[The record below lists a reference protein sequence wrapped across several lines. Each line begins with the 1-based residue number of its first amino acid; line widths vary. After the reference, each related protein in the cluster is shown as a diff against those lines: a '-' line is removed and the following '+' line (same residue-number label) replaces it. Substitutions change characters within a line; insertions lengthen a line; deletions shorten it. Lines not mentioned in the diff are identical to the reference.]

1 MLLNGQD
8 YLRLK
13 EGFMTWEITPQG
25 YLKTTAKITKG
36 GVLQYYGR
44 EIGLTDSRANKLVD
58 VNRTIEE
65 LSKPDTLKS
74 IDGMPITITH
84 PDKKSVDATD
94 WKNKTVGHVQ
104 NPRAEGNY
112 IVCDAYIQDAS
123 AIELLK
129 NKDIRELSVGYEPAD
144 IQEVSGKFYHKNIKV
159 NHVAIVAEGRAGSDC
174 RLNDSKP
181 KIGAI
186 LMPKK
191 NKLLALIDSFRKRL
205 NDAEGELSKEEINKM
220 IDELT
225 KQLEEVQG
233 KEDEESKAKADELQK
248 QIDELKAKLEK
259 PNDSDPVEK
268 IDDDKD
274 ARITELTTELEQVKK
289 ERDEL
294 KARVEELEA
303 EKDKDSVMND
313 AKTRFPRVKLNDAKN
328 GREVRVSVL
337 VDHGIY
343 SKEQAAKLTD
353 TEIRAAY
360 AGLAATSAKKNKVV
374 SSLLNDSSSKPAK
387 SASARLG
394 GK

>member
-1 MLLNGQD
+1 MA
-8 YLRLK
+8 
-13 EGFMTWEITPQG
+13 WEITPQG

-36 GVLQYYGR
+36 TVLQYYGH

-65 LSKPDTLKS
+65 LSKPETLKS

-84 PDKKSVDATD
+84 PDKKSVDAKD

-104 NPRAEGNY
+104 NPRVEGNY
-112 IVCDAYIQDAS
+112 IVCDAFIQDAP

-129 NKDIRELSVGYEPAD
+129 NQDIRELSVGYEPAD
-144 IQEVSGKFYHKNIKV
+144 IQEENGKFYHKNIKV
-159 NHVAIVAEGRAGSDC
+159 NHIAIVAEGRAGSDC

-181 KIGAI
+181 KTTGAK

-191 NKLLALIDSFRKRL
+191 NKLLALIDSFRQRL
-205 NDAEGELSKEEINKM
+205 NDAEGDLSKEEINKQ
-220 IDELT
+220 IDELMA
-225 KQLEEVQG
+225 QLEEVQG

-248 QIDELKAKLEK
+248 QIDELKAKLETL
-259 PNDSDPVEK
+259 NDDDP
-268 IDDDKD
+268 DANDDKD
-274 ARITELTTELEQVKK
+274 ARIAELTAELEEVKT

-303 EKDKDSVMND
+303 EKDMGSVVTD
-313 AKTRFPRVKLNDAKN
+313 AKSRFPKVKLNDAKTA
-328 GREVRVSVL
+328 RDVRVSVL
-337 VDHGIY
+337 VDHGVY
-343 SKEQAAKLTD
+343 SKDQASKLTD

-360 AGLAATSAKKNKVV
+360 AGLVATSAKKNKMVT
-374 SSLLNDSSSKPAK
+374 SLLNDSKEKQVK

>member
-1 MLLNGQD
+1 MA
-8 YLRLK
+8 
-13 EGFMTWEITPQG
+13 WEITPQG

-36 GVLQYYGR
+36 SVLQYYGH
-44 EIGLTDSRANKLVD
+44 EVGLTDSRANRLVD

-104 NPRAEGNY
+104 NPRADGNY

-144 IQEVSGKFYHKNIKV
+144 IQEINGQFYHKNIRV

-174 RLNDSKP
+174 RLNDSKS
-181 KIGAI
+181 KTGEKMKFQAKKAWLVDAI
-186 LMPKK
+186 K
-191 NKLLALIDSFRKRL
+191 KLLTDS
-205 NDAEGELSKEEINKM
+205 GLSAEEINKK
-220 IDELT
+220 IDELMA
-225 KQLEEVQG
+225 QLEEVQG
-233 KEDEESKAKADELQK
+233 KEDDESKSKAEALQK
-248 QIDELKAKLEK
+248 QIDELKAQLEALNDDT
-259 PNDSDPVEK
+259 PNTG
-268 IDDDKD
+268 DDQKD
-274 ARITELTTELEQVKK
+274 AQIVALTAELEAVKK

-303 EKDKDSVMND
+303 EKDMGSVVND
-313 AKTRFPRVKLNDAKN
+313 AKTRFPKVKLNDAKSA
-328 GREVRVSVL
+328 RDVRISVL

-343 SKEQAAKLTD
+343 SKEQATKLTD
-353 TEIRAAY
+353 AEIRAAY
-360 AGLAATSAKKNKVV
+360 AGLVATSTKKNSTI
-374 SSLLNDSSSKPAK
+374 SSLLNDSQSKSTK

>member
-1 MLLNGQD
+1 MA
-8 YLRLK
+8 
-13 EGFMTWEITPQG
+13 WEITPQG

-36 GVLQYYGR
+36 SVLQYYGH
-44 EIGLTDSRANKLVD
+44 EIGLTDSRANRLVD

-104 NPRAEGNY
+104 NPRADGNY

-144 IQEVSGKFYHKNIKV
+144 IQEINGQFYHKNIRV

-174 RLNDSKP
+174 RLNDSKS
-181 KIGAI
+181 KTGEKMKFQAKKAWLVDAI
-186 LMPKK
+186 K
-191 NKLLALIDSFRKRL
+191 KLLTDS
-205 NDAEGELSKEEINKM
+205 GLSAEEINKK
-220 IDELT
+220 IDELMA
-225 KQLEEVQG
+225 QLEEVQG
-233 KEDEESKAKADELQK
+233 KEDDESKSKAEALQK
-248 QIDELKAKLEK
+248 QIDELKAQLEALNDDT
-259 PNDSDPVEK
+259 PNTG
-268 IDDDKD
+268 DDQKD
-274 ARITELTTELEQVKK
+274 AQIVALTAELEAVKK

-303 EKDKDSVMND
+303 EKDKDNIIND
-313 AKTRFPRVKLNDAKN
+313 AKTRFPKVKLTDAKSA
-328 GREVRVSVL
+328 RDVRINVL

-343 SKEQAAKLTD
+343 SKEQAEKLTD
-353 TEIRAAY
+353 AEIRAAY
-360 AGLAATSAKKNKVV
+360 AGLVATSPKKNKTV
-374 SSLLNDSSSKPAK
+374 SELLNDGQAKQKEAIDYTKAFSSKRSEK
-387 SASARLG
+387 
-394 GK
+394 

>member
-1 MLLNGQD
+1 MA
-8 YLRLK
+8 
-13 EGFMTWEITPQG
+13 WEITPQG

-36 GVLQYYGR
+36 SVLQYYGH
-44 EIGLTDSRANKLVD
+44 EVGLTDSRANRLVD

-104 NPRAEGNY
+104 NPRADGNY

-144 IQEVSGKFYHKNIKV
+144 IQEINGQFYHKNIRV

-174 RLNDSKP
+174 RLNDSKS
-181 KIGAI
+181 KTGEKMKFQAKKAWLVDAI
-186 LMPKK
+186 K
-191 NKLLALIDSFRKRL
+191 KLLTDS
-205 NDAEGELSKEEINKM
+205 GLSAEEINKK
-220 IDELT
+220 IDELMA
-225 KQLEEVQG
+225 QLEEVQG
-233 KEDEESKAKADELQK
+233 KEDDESKSKAEALQK
-248 QIDELKAKLEK
+248 QIDELKAQLETL
-259 PNDSDPVEK
+259 N
-268 IDDDKD
+268 DDDTNAGDDQKD
-274 ARITELTTELEQVKK
+274 AQIVALTAELEAVKK

-303 EKDKDSVMND
+303 EKDMGSVVND
-313 AKTRFPRVKLNDAKN
+313 AKTRFPKVKLNDAKSA
-328 GREVRVSVL
+328 RDVRISVL

-343 SKEQAAKLTD
+343 SKEQATKLTD
-353 TEIRAAY
+353 AEIRAAY
-360 AGLAATSAKKNKVV
+360 AGLVATSTKKNSTI
-374 SSLLNDSSSKPAK
+374 SSLLNDSQSKSTK

>member
-1 MLLNGQD
+1 MA
-8 YLRLK
+8 
-13 EGFMTWEITPQG
+13 WETTPQG

-36 GVLQYYGR
+36 AILKYYGH

-129 NKDIRELSVGYEPAD
+129 NKDIRELSVGYEPSD
-144 IQEVSGKFYHKNIKV
+144 IQEVNGKFYHKNIRV
-159 NHVAIVAEGRAGSDC
+159 NHIAIVAEGRAGSDC

-181 KIGAI
+181 KITGAKS
-186 LMPKK
+186 MPKK

-205 NDAEGELSKEEINKM
+205 NDAEGELSREEINKQ
-220 IDELT
+220 IDELMA
-225 KQLEEVQG
+225 QLKEVQD

-248 QIDELKAKLEK
+248 QIDELKAKLETL
-259 PNDSDPVEK
+259 NDEEPTTGE
-268 IDDDKD
+268 DDKN
-274 ARITELTTELEQVKK
+274 AQIASLTAELEEVKK

-303 EKDKDSVMND
+303 EKDRDSVMND
-313 AKTRFPRVKLNDAKN
+313 AKARSLKVKLNDAKS
-328 GREVRVSVL
+328 GRDVRIGVL
-337 VDHGIY
+337 VDYGIY
-343 SKEQAAKLTD
+343 SKEQASKLTD
-353 TEIRAAY
+353 AEIRAAY
-360 AGLAATSAKKNKVV
+360 AGLVATSTKKNKVV
-374 SSLLNDSSSKPAK
+374 SSLLNDSKDKQIK

>member
-1 MLLNGQD
+1 MA
-8 YLRLK
+8 
-13 EGFMTWEITPQG
+13 WETTPQG

-36 GVLQYYGR
+36 AVLQYYGH
-44 EIGLTDSRANKLVD
+44 EIGLTGSRANKLVD

-84 PDKKSVDATD
+84 PDKKSVDAKD

-104 NPRAEGNY
+104 NPHVEGNY

-129 NKDIRELSVGYEPAD
+129 KKDIRELSVGYEPAD
-144 IQEVSGKFYHKNIKV
+144 IQEENGKFYHKNIKV

-181 KIGAI
+181 KIGAN

-205 NDAEGELSKEEINKM
+205 NDAEEELSKEEINKM

-233 KEDEESKAKADELQK
+233 KEDEESKVKADELQK
-248 QIDELKAKLEK
+248 QIDELKAKLGDLNDEE
-259 PNDSDPVEK
+259 PNVDE
-268 IDDDKD
+268 DDKD
-274 ARITELTTELEQVKK
+274 ARITALTAELEQVKT
-289 ERDEL
+289 ERDEY

-313 AKTRFPRVKLNDAKN
+313 ALARFPKVKLNDAKTGN
-328 GREVRVSVL
+328 DVRVKVL
-337 VDHGIY
+337 VDSGVY
-343 SKEQAAKLTD
+343 TEVQAKQLND
-353 TEIRAAY
+353 MELRAAY
-360 AGLAATSAKKNKVV
+360 AGLSASMKKTNKTV
-374 SSLLNDSSSKPAK
+374 SSLLNDGKGKPEAINYTKAFSSKRGEK
-387 SASARLG
+387 
-394 GK
+394 

>member
-1 MLLNGQD
+1 MA
-8 YLRLK
+8 
-13 EGFMTWEITPQG
+13 WEITPQG

-36 GVLQYYGR
+36 SVLQYYGH
-44 EIGLTDSRANKLVD
+44 EIGLTDSRANRLVD

-104 NPRAEGNY
+104 NPRADGNY

-144 IQEVSGKFYHKNIKV
+144 IQEINGQFYHKNIRV

-174 RLNDSKP
+174 RLNDSKS
-181 KIGAI
+181 KTGEKMKFQAKKKQLIDAI
-186 LMPKK
+186 K
-191 NKLLALIDSFRKRL
+191 KLLTDS
-205 NDAEGELSKEEINKM
+205 GLSAEEINKK
-220 IDELT
+220 IDELMA
-225 KQLEEVQG
+225 QLEEVQG
-233 KEDEESKAKADELQK
+233 KEDEESKSKAEELQK
-248 QIDELKAKLEK
+248 QIDELKAQLEALNDDA
-259 PNDSDPVEK
+259 PNAGEDQ
-268 IDDDKD
+268 KD
-274 ARITELTTELEQVKK
+274 AQIAALTQELEEVKK

-303 EKDKDSVMND
+303 EKDKESVIND
-313 AKTRFPRVKLNDAKN
+313 AKARFPKVKLNDAKS
-328 GREVRVSVL
+328 GRDVRINVL

-353 TEIRAAY
+353 AEIRAAY
-360 AGLAATSAKKNKVV
+360 AGLVATSAKKNSTI
-374 SSLLNDSSSKPAK
+374 SSLLNDSQSKPTK
-387 SASARLG
+387 SASKRLG

>member
-1 MLLNGQD
+1 MA
-8 YLRLK
+8 
-13 EGFMTWEITPQG
+13 WEITPQG

-36 GVLQYYGR
+36 TLLQYYGH
-44 EIGLTDSRANKLVD
+44 EIGLTDSRANKLID
-58 VNRTIEE
+58 VNRTIDE
-65 LSKPDTLKS
+65 LSKPETLKS

-84 PDKKSVDATD
+84 PDKKSVDAKD

-104 NPRAEGNY
+104 NPHVEGNY
-112 IVCDAYIQDAS
+112 IVCDAFIQDAS

-129 NKDIRELSVGYEPAD
+129 NQDIRELSVGYEPAD
-144 IQEVSGKFYHKNIKV
+144 IQEENGKFYHKNIRV
-159 NHVAIVAEGRAGSDC
+159 NHIAIVAEGRAGSDC

-181 KIGAI
+181 KIGAN

-248 QIDELKAKLEK
+248 QIDELKAKLETL
-259 PNDSDPVEK
+259 NDEEPTAGE
-268 IDDDKD
+268 DDKD
-274 ARITELTTELEQVKK
+274 ARITALTAELEQVKK

-294 KARVEELEA
+294 KARVEELET

-313 AKTRFPRVKLNDAKN
+313 AKARFPKVELNDAKS
-328 GREVRVSVL
+328 GRDVRIGVL
-337 VDHGIY
+337 VDHDIY
-343 SKEQAAKLTD
+343 TKDQAAKLTD
-353 TEIRAAY
+353 AEIRAAY
-360 AGLAATSAKKNKVV
+360 AGLVATSTKKNKAV
-374 SSLLNDSSSKPAK
+374 SRLLNDSKEAQTK
-387 SASARLG
+387 SASKRLG

>member
-1 MLLNGQD
+1 MA
-8 YLRLK
+8 
-13 EGFMTWEITPQG
+13 WETTPQG
-25 YLKTTAKITKG
+25 YLKTTAKITKS
-36 GVLQYYGR
+36 GVLQYYGH
-44 EIGLTDSRANKLVD
+44 EIGLTDSRANRLVD

-129 NKDIRELSVGYEPAD
+129 NKDIRELSVGYEPSD
-144 IQEVSGKFYHKNIKV
+144 IQEVNGNFYHKNIRV
-159 NHVAIVAEGRAGSDC
+159 NHIAIVAEGRAGSDC

-181 KIGAI
+181 KIGAN

-248 QIDELKAKLEK
+248 QIDELKAKLETL
-259 PNDSDPVEK
+259 NDEEPTAGEG
-268 IDDDKD
+268 DD
-274 ARITELTTELEQVKK
+274 AQIASLTAELEQVKK

-313 AKTRFPRVKLNDAKN
+313 AKVRFPKVKLNDAKS
-328 GREVRVSVL
+328 GRDVRIGVL

-343 SKEQAAKLTD
+343 SKEQASKLTD
-353 TEIRAAY
+353 AEIRAAY
-360 AGLAATSAKKNKVV
+360 AGLVATSTKKNRVV
-374 SSLLNDSSSKPAK
+374 SNLLNDSKAAQTK

>member
-1 MLLNGQD
+1 MA
-8 YLRLK
+8 
-13 EGFMTWEITPQG
+13 WEITPQG

-44 EIGLTDSRANKLVD
+44 EIGLTDSRANRLVD

-104 NPRAEGNY
+104 NPRADGNY

-129 NKDIRELSVGYEPAD
+129 NKDIRELSVGYESAD
-144 IQEVSGKFYHKNIKV
+144 IQEENGKFYHKNIKV

-181 KIGAI
+181 KIGAN

-233 KEDEESKAKADELQK
+233 KEDEESKTKADELQK
-248 QIDELKAKLEK
+248 QIDELKAKLETL
-259 PNDSDPVEK
+259 NDEEPTAGE
-268 IDDDKD
+268 DDKD
-274 ARITELTTELEQVKK
+274 ARITALTAELEQVKK
-289 ERDEL
+289 ERDEY

-313 AKTRFPRVKLNDAKN
+313 AKARFPKVKLNDAKS
-328 GREVRVSVL
+328 GRDVRINVL

-353 TEIRAAY
+353 AEIRAAY
-360 AGLAATSAKKNKVV
+360 AGLVATSAKKNSTI
-374 SSLLNDSSSKPAK
+374 SSLLNDSQSKPTK

>member
-1 MLLNGQD
+1 MA
-8 YLRLK
+8 
-13 EGFMTWEITPQG
+13 WEITPQG

-36 GVLQYYGR
+36 TVLQYYGH

-58 VNRTIEE
+58 VNRTIDE
-65 LSKPDTLKS
+65 LSKPETLKS

-84 PDKKSVDATD
+84 PDKKSVDAKD
-94 WKNKTVGHVQ
+94 WKNTTVGHVQ
-104 NPRAEGNY
+104 NPRANGNY

-129 NKDIRELSVGYEPAD
+129 SKDIRELSVGYEPAD
-144 IQEVSGKFYHKNIKV
+144 IQEENGKFYHKNIRV
-159 NHVAIVAEGRAGSDC
+159 NHIAIVAEGRAGSDC

-181 KIGAI
+181 KITGAKS
-186 LMPKK
+186 MPKK
-191 NKLLALIDSFRKRL
+191 NKLLALIDSFRQRL
-205 NDAEGELSKEEINKM
+205 NDAEGELSREEINKQ
-220 IDELT
+220 IDELMA
-225 KQLEEVQG
+225 QLKEVQD

-248 QIDELKAKLEK
+248 QIDELKAKLETL
-259 PNDSDPVEK
+259 NDEEPTAGE
-268 IDDDKD
+268 DDKD
-274 ARITELTTELEQVKK
+274 ARITALTAELEQVKK

-303 EKDKDSVMND
+303 EKDKESVMND
-313 AKTRFPRVKLNDAKN
+313 AKVRFPKVKLNDAKS
-328 GREVRVSVL
+328 GRDVRIGVL

-343 SKEQAAKLTD
+343 TKDQASKLTD

-360 AGLAATSAKKNKVV
+360 AGLVATSTKKNRVV
-374 SSLLNDSSSKPAK
+374 SSLLNDSKAAQTK

>member
-1 MLLNGQD
+1 MA
-8 YLRLK
+8 
-13 EGFMTWEITPQG
+13 WEITPQG

-36 GVLQYYGR
+36 TVLQYYGH
-44 EIGLTDSRANKLVD
+44 EIGLTDSRANRLID
-58 VNRTIEE
+58 VNRTIDE
-65 LSKPDTLKS
+65 LSKPETLKS

-84 PDKKSVDATD
+84 PDKKSVDASD

-129 NKDIRELSVGYEPAD
+129 NKDIRELSVGYEPSD
-144 IQEVSGKFYHKNIKV
+144 IQEENGRFYHKNIRV
-159 NHVAIVAEGRAGSDC
+159 NHIAIVAEGRAGSDC

-181 KIGAI
+181 KIGAN

-248 QIDELKAKLEK
+248 QIDELKAKLETL
-259 PNDSDPVEK
+259 NDEEPAAGE
-268 IDDDKD
+268 DDKD
-274 ARITELTTELEQVKK
+274 ARITTLTAELEQVKK

-303 EKDKDSVMND
+303 EKDKDSVIND
-313 AKTRFPRVKLNDAKN
+313 AKARFPKVKLNDAKTGN
-328 GREVRVSVL
+328 DVRVKVL
-337 VDHGIY
+337 VDSGVY
-343 SKEQAAKLTD
+343 TEAQAKQLND
-353 TEIRAAY
+353 MELRAAY
-360 AGLAATSAKKNKVV
+360 AGLSASMKKTNKTV
-374 SSLLNDSSSKPAK
+374 SSLLNDGKGKPEAINYTKAFSSKRGEK
-387 SASARLG
+387 
-394 GK
+394 

>member
-1 MLLNGQD
+1 MA
-8 YLRLK
+8 
-13 EGFMTWEITPQG
+13 WEITPQG

-36 GVLQYYGR
+36 GVLQYYGH
-44 EIGLTDSRANKLVD
+44 EIGLTDSRANKLID

-65 LSKPDTLKS
+65 LSKADTLKS

-84 PDKKSVDATD
+84 PDKKSVDASD

-104 NPRAEGNY
+104 NPRADGNY

-144 IQEVSGKFYHKNIKV
+144 IQEENGKFYHKNIKV

-181 KIGAI
+181 KTGAT
-186 LMPKK
+186 LMKFK
-191 NKLLALIDSFRKRL
+191 AKRKSLVDAIKKLLTDS
-205 NDAEGELSKEEINKM
+205 DLSADEINKK
-220 IDELT
+220 IDELMQ
-225 KQLEEVQG
+225 QLEDVQG

-248 QIDELKAKLEK
+248 QIDELKAKLEAL
-259 PNDSDPVEK
+259 NDEEPTAGE
-268 IDDDKD
+268 DDKD
-274 ARITELTTELEQVKK
+274 ARITALTAELEQVKK
-289 ERDEL
+289 ERDEY

-313 AKTRFPRVKLNDAKN
+313 AKARFPKVKLNDAKS
-328 GREVRVSVL
+328 GRDVRIGVL

-343 SKEQAAKLTD
+343 TKDQASKLTD
-353 TEIRAAY
+353 AEIRAAY
-360 AGLAATSAKKNKVV
+360 AGLVATSTKKNKVV
-374 SSLLNDSSSKPAK
+374 SSLLNDSKEAPK
-387 SASARLG
+387 SASKRLG

>member
-1 MLLNGQD
+1 
-8 YLRLK
+8 
-13 EGFMTWEITPQG
+13 MTWEITPQG

-36 GVLQYYGR
+36 SILQYYGH

-104 NPRAEGNY
+104 NPRADGNY

-144 IQEVSGKFYHKNIKV
+144 IQEENGKFYHKNIKV

-181 KIGAI
+181 KIGAN

-259 PNDSDPVEK
+259 PNDNDPAASGNGE
-268 IDDDKD
+268 DDKD
-274 ARITELTTELEQVKK
+274 ARITALTAELEQVKK
-289 ERDEL
+289 ERDEY

-313 AKTRFPRVKLNDAKN
+313 AKARFPKVKLNDAKS
-328 GREVRVSVL
+328 GRDVRIGVL

-343 SKEQAAKLTD
+343 TKDQASKLTD
-353 TEIRAAY
+353 AEIRAAY
-360 AGLAATSAKKNKVV
+360 AGLVATSTKKNKVV
-374 SSLLNDSSSKPAK
+374 SSLLNDSKEAQTK
-387 SASARLG
+387 SASKRLG

>member
-1 MLLNGQD
+1 MA
-8 YLRLK
+8 
-13 EGFMTWEITPQG
+13 WEITPQG

-36 GVLQYYGR
+36 SVLQYYGH
-44 EIGLTDSRANKLVD
+44 EIGLTDSRANRLID

-104 NPRAEGNY
+104 NPRVDGNY

-248 QIDELKAKLEK
+248 QIDELKAQLETLTDEE
-259 PNDSDPVEK
+259 PTAGE
-268 IDDDKD
+268 DDKD
-274 ARITELTTELEQVKK
+274 ARIAALTAELEQAKK
-289 ERDEL
+289 ERDEA

-313 AKTRFPRVKLNDAKN
+313 AKTRFPKVKLNDAKS
-328 GREVRVSVL
+328 GRDVRVGVL

-343 SKEQAAKLTD
+343 TKEQASKLTD
-353 TEIRAAY
+353 AEIRAAY
-360 AGLAATSAKKNKVV
+360 AGLVATSTKKNKVI
-374 SSLLNDSSSKPAK
+374 SGLLNDSKEAPAK
-387 SASARLG
+387 SASKRLG

>member
-1 MLLNGQD
+1 MA
-8 YLRLK
+8 
-13 EGFMTWEITPQG
+13 WEITPQG

-36 GVLQYYGR
+36 SVLQYYGH
-44 EIGLTDSRANKLVD
+44 EIGLTDSRANRLVD

-104 NPRAEGNY
+104 NPRADGNY

-144 IQEVSGKFYHKNIKV
+144 IQEVNGKFYHKNIKV

-181 KIGAI
+181 KTGAN

-248 QIDELKAKLEK
+248 QIDELKAKLK
-259 PNDSDPVEK
+259 TLNDEEPTAGE
-268 IDDDKD
+268 DDKD
-274 ARITELTTELEQVKK
+274 ARITALTAELEQVKK
-289 ERDEL
+289 ERDEY

-313 AKTRFPRVKLNDAKN
+313 AKARFPKVKLNDAKS
-328 GREVRVSVL
+328 GRDVRIGVL

-343 SKEQAAKLTD
+343 TKEQASKLTD
-353 TEIRAAY
+353 AEIRAAY
-360 AGLAATSAKKNKVV
+360 AGLVATSTKKNKVV
-374 SSLLNDSSSKPAK
+374 SSLLNDSKEAPAK
-387 SASARLG
+387 SASKRLG

>member
-1 MLLNGQD
+1 MA
-8 YLRLK
+8 
-13 EGFMTWEITPQG
+13 WEITPQG

-36 GVLQYYGR
+36 TVLQYYGH

-58 VNRTIEE
+58 VNRTIDE
-65 LSKPDTLKS
+65 LSKPETLKS

-84 PDKKSVDATD
+84 PDKKSVDAKD
-94 WKNKTVGHVQ
+94 WKNTTVGHVQ
-104 NPRAEGNY
+104 NPRANGNY

-129 NKDIRELSVGYEPAD
+129 SKDIRELSVGYEPAD
-144 IQEVSGKFYHKNIKV
+144 IQEENGKFYHKNIRV
-159 NHVAIVAEGRAGSDC
+159 NHIAIVAEGRAGSDC

-181 KIGAI
+181 KITGAKS
-186 LMPKK
+186 MPKK
-191 NKLLALIDSFRKRL
+191 NKLLALIDSFRQRL

-248 QIDELKAKLEK
+248 QIDELKAKLETL
-259 PNDSDPVEK
+259 NDEETTAGE
-268 IDDDKD
+268 DDKD
-274 ARITELTTELEQVKK
+274 AQIASLTAELEQVKK

-303 EKDKDSVMND
+303 EKDKESVMND
-313 AKTRFPRVKLNDAKN
+313 AKARFPKVKLNDAKS
-328 GREVRVSVL
+328 GRDVRIGVL

-343 SKEQAAKLTD
+343 SKEQASKLTD
-353 TEIRAAY
+353 AEIRAAY
-360 AGLAATSAKKNKVV
+360 AGLVATSTKKNRMV
-374 SSLLNDSSSKPAK
+374 SSLLNDSKAAQAK

>member
-1 MLLNGQD
+1 MA
-8 YLRLK
+8 
-13 EGFMTWEITPQG
+13 WETTPQG

-36 GVLQYYGR
+36 TVLQYYGH

-129 NKDIRELSVGYEPAD
+129 NKDIRELSVGYETAD
-144 IQEVSGKFYHKNIKV
+144 IQEENGKFYHKNIKV

-181 KIGAI
+181 KIGAN

-205 NDAEGELSKEEINKM
+205 NDAEGELSREEINKQ
-220 IDELT
+220 IDELMA
-225 KQLEEVQG
+225 QLKEVQD

-248 QIDELKAKLEK
+248 QIDELKAKLETL
-259 PNDSDPVEK
+259 NDEEPTTGE
-268 IDDDKD
+268 DDKD
-274 ARITELTTELEQVKK
+274 AQIASLTAELEEVKK

-303 EKDKDSVMND
+303 EKDRDSVMND
-313 AKTRFPRVKLNDAKN
+313 AKARSLKVKLNDAKS
-328 GREVRVSVL
+328 GRDVRIGVL
-337 VDHGIY
+337 VDYGIY
-343 SKEQAAKLTD
+343 SKEQASKLTD
-353 TEIRAAY
+353 AEIRAAY
-360 AGLAATSAKKNKVV
+360 AGLVATSTKKNRVV
-374 SSLLNDSSSKPAK
+374 SSLLNDSKAAQTK

>member
-1 MLLNGQD
+1 MA
-8 YLRLK
+8 
-13 EGFMTWEITPQG
+13 WETTPQG
-25 YLKTTAKITKG
+25 YIKTTARITKG
-36 GVLQYYGR
+36 AILQYYGH
-44 EIGLTDSRANKLVD
+44 EIGLTDSRANQIVN
-58 VNRTIEE
+58 VNRTLDE
-65 LSKPDTLKS
+65 LSKPETLKS
-74 IDGMPITITH
+74 INGMPITITH
-84 PDKKSVDATD
+84 PDKKAVDAND
-94 WKNKTVGHVQ
+94 WKSKTVGHVQ
-104 NPRAEGNY
+104 NPRVEGNY
-112 IVCDAYIQDAS
+112 IVCDAFIQDKS

-129 NKDIRELSVGYEPAD
+129 DRDIRELSVGYEPAD
-144 IQEVSGKFYHKNIKV
+144 IQEVNGQFYHKNIKV

-181 KIGAI
+181 KIGAN
-186 LMPKK
+186 LMPRK

-248 QIDELKAKLEK
+248 QIDELKAQLEAL
-259 PNDSDPVEK
+259 N
-268 IDDDKD
+268 DDDPNAGED
-274 ARITELTTELEQVKK
+274 QQIVALTTELEAVKK

-303 EKDKDSVMND
+303 EKDMGSVVND
-313 AKTRFPRVKLNDAKN
+313 AKTRFPKVKLNDAKSA
-328 GREVRVSVL
+328 RDVRISVL

-343 SKEQAAKLTD
+343 SKEQATKLTD
-353 TEIRAAY
+353 AEIRAAY
-360 AGLAATSAKKNKVV
+360 AGLVATSAKKNSTI
-374 SSLLNDSSSKPAK
+374 SSLLNDSQSKSTK